1 MCNNR
6 LTKEIIETRY
16 KLKIKNQ
23 EDLKAAIKHS
33 RKRLGDARRQKIKLE
48 KKLANDDSTLPLLVA

>member
-23 EDLKAAIKHS
+23 EDLKAAIKIGGWKKINTLKS
-33 RKRLGDARRQKIKLE
+33 SQNLYRLTALYYNELQL
-48 KKLANDDSTLPLLVA
+48 